1 MATHGG
7 RVPRYF
13 AGTHGGEPPSDCGK
27 WCFPI
32 CEIYRHDGCAPL
44 PYCCLIGS
52 QMAGAC
58 AAGCASGFFFGSG
71 ATLHGCTGCGS
82 TLGGCVYMC
91 ALPCRRS
98 ADQIFADTLY
108 RFAVNFWHPK
118 QTAVDTAPSL
128 CMKIFCPMM
137 EVCRYEKN
145 PCDGGGNFEP
155 FIIPYCCP
163 WGLSCLYTTLCWSP
177 QEVYGPGSTFGTA
190 GVIPLSGSPV
200 ATVPVA
206 LPSAPTHHDSN
217 PMASAILSP
226 DMDRGLQDSD
236 ANALPLGWEERSH
249 PSGSTQYYNI
259 QTQETTFARPAPPP
273 AAKSPTP
280 LLASAVQAA
289 PATSADL
296 TSALREASLSQYEA
310 ALRELGCA
318 TASDLQDLEE
328 GDLLEIGLKKLEIRR
343 CACDCDLH
351 IFCLFG
357 GRCAGSEIRCCPI
370 C

>member
-1 MATHGG
+1 M
-7 RVPRYF
+7 
-13 AGTHGGEPPSDCGK
+13 
-27 WCFPI
+27 
-32 CEIYRHDGCAPL
+32 
-44 PYCCLIGS
+44 
-52 QMAGAC
+52 
-58 AAGCASGFFFGSG
+58 
-71 ATLHGCTGCGS
+71 
-82 TLGGCVYMC
+82 
-91 ALPCRRS
+91 
-98 ADQIFADTLY
+98 
-108 RFAVNFWHPK
+108 
-118 QTAVDTAPSL
+118 
-128 CMKIFCPMM
+128 
-137 EVCRYEKN
+137 
-145 PCDGGGNFEP
+145 
-155 FIIPYCCP
+155 
-163 WGLSCLYTTLCWSP
+163 
-177 QEVYGPGSTFGTA
+177 
-190 GVIPLSGSPV
+190 IPLSGSPV

-206 LPSAPTHHDSN
+206 LPSAPIQHDSN